1 MAKKIKITKNKN
13 QTPQVGHSVTIE
25 LKNISQPEKRF
36 FANSIWAYI
45 EDGTLFVCFGQ
56 RKMLSR
62 VVKTCIVIAISAE
75 GVSRYIDTLTEFAP
89 QMEILVAKKSITVAE
104 LSPIDNEPEQL
115 LYFTANA
122 IVTSYAG
129 REVSLD
135 FHYIH
140 PIVISGKE
148 TLQKYP
154 VLPVI
159 HIDTTMSILA
169 AFIRY
174 IESISSSLPP
184 ILSSS
189 LEKETK

>member
-1 MAKKIKITKNKN
+1 MAKKIKSTKNKN
-13 QTPQVGHSVTIE
+13 QTPQVGQSVTIE

-45 EDGTLFVCFGQ
+45 EAGTLCVCFGQ

-75 GVSRYIDTLTEFAP
+75 GVRRYIDTLTEFAP
-89 QMEILVAKKSITVAE
+89 QMEVLLEKNSIKVAE

-122 IVTSYAG
+122 LMTSFTG
-129 REVSLD
+129 REATLD
-135 FHYIH
+135 FYFIH
-140 PIVISGKE
+140 SAIISGKE
-148 TLQKYP
+148 TIQKYP

-159 HIDTTMSILA
+159 HIDTTLSILA
-169 AFIRY
+169 AFIRH
-174 IESISSSLPP
+174 IESISSSLP
-184 ILSSS
+184 LMESYRS
-189 LEKETK
+189 